1 MPGRRRRPRKYD
13 ECCYTN
19 FGEQPAPLEIQIGYG
34 LIPLVDQ
41 QIKGPLLDEI
51 TSVRNQLD
59 GEYGLPLPKVHIR
72 DNMCLDAYEYKILLH
87 GVEVGGYKECNPHY
101 VICMDTGNV
110 TEELEGE
117 MIKDPVFNLDAVIV
131 SQTRKDEAK
140 TFGYVTP
147 EWYVLI
153 KSHLYE
159 ISLKNITKFLD
170 QCMVN
175 TLVNK
180 VRDRNPD
187 VVDDVFF
194 LHNFSTSKLKTI
206 LNWLLEEGVS
216 IRDMNTILETIADN
230 LEETNRLSDLMEK
243 IREKLAYQFLPKLA
257 DENKKIHV
265 IRVSQTL
272 AKALSERI
280 YYPGSNN
287 ELPYYV
293 FTPVANKGFNNK
305 VAEKAH
311 CLFQKGY
318 SPVFV
323 IVKDLRTALSNIIRQ
338 GLGNWSCISD
348 TELCS
353 VIKDKDYS
361 IVVEEELDVDEI
373 KVNEPC
379 PGSN

>member
-1 MPGRRRRPRKYD
+1 M
-13 ECCYTN
+13 
-19 FGEQPAPLEIQIGYG
+19 
-34 LIPLVDQ
+34 
-41 QIKGPLLDEI
+41 
-51 TSVRNQLD
+51 
-59 GEYGLPLPKVHIR
+59 
-72 DNMCLDAYEYKILLH
+72 
-87 GVEVGGYKECNPHY
+87 
-101 VICMDTGNV
+101 
-110 TEELEGE
+110 
-117 MIKDPVFNLDAVIV
+117 
-131 SQTRKDEAK
+131 
-140 TFGYVTP
+140 
-147 EWYVLI
+147 
-153 KSHLYE
+153 
-159 ISLKNITKFLD
+159 
-170 QCMVN
+170 
-175 TLVNK
+175 
-180 VRDRNPD
+180 
-187 VVDDVFF
+187 
-194 LHNFSTSKLKTI
+194 
-206 LNWLLEEGVS
+206 
-216 IRDMNTILETIADN
+216 
-230 LEETNRLSDLMEK
+230 
-243 IREKLAYQFLPKLA
+243 
-257 DENKKIHV
+257 
-265 IRVSQTL
+265 